1 MYRQKIT
8 NQNTKTIQIPKSKGI
23 YFVKIKA
30 VNDVFVQRVL
40 VF

>member
-1 MYRQKIT
+1 
-8 NQNTKTIQIPKSKGI
+8 TIQIPAGKGI

-30 VNDVFVQRVL
+30 GNEVFVQRVL